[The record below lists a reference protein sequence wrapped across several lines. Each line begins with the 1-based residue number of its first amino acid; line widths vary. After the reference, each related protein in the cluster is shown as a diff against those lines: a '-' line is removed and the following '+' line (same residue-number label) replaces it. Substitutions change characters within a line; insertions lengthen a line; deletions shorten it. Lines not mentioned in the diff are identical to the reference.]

1 MKLGTIIVLLLF
13 TSQMAF
19 ADMTLPY
26 RIRLNRFLLQSRQY
40 SNQSRLAF
48 IYGDYLA
55 SIELAEK
62 AVHYANLSD
71 EYVRMRL
78 AMRDADRAIA
88 AARER
93 LRDAQATNA
102 ALRFPAEFSRG
113 QAALAE
119 ALAFRA
125 EEQWDEATSAAN
137 RVLAL
142 LAYIDID
149 FNLIEFLPARYTV
162 RNWHTYE
169 DSLWN
174 IAGRPWVFNN
184 PLLWRLLYDAN
195 RDIMPEP
202 GNPDLIH
209 PGMVLQIPSLRGEA
223 RRGMWDAAAEYPF
236 NLWYVLESP
245 DDED

>member
-1 MKLGTIIVLLLF
+1 MKFIAITILF
-13 TSQMAF
+13 TLFTAGTAF
-19 ADMTLPY
+19 AEIDPSLPQS
-26 RIRLNRFLLQSRQY
+26 IRLNRFILQSRQY

-48 IYGDYLA
+48 IYGNYLG
-55 SIELAEK
+55 SIELSERAI
-62 AVHYANLSD
+62 HYANLSD

-78 AMRDADRAIA
+78 AMREADRAIA
-88 AARER
+88 AARQR
-93 LRDAQATNA
+93 LNYVQSTNA

-113 QAALAE
+113 QDALAE
-119 ALAFRA
+119 SLALRA
-125 EEQWDEATSAAN
+125 GEQWDEAARAAN

-162 RNWHTYE
+162 RDWHIYR

-174 IAGRPWVFNN
+174 IAGRPWVFND
-184 PLLWRLLYDAN
+184 PFLWELLYDAN

-209 PGMVLQIPSLRGEA
+209 PGMILEIPSIRGEV
-223 RRGMWDAAAEYPF
+223 RQGMWDAEAEYPF
-236 NLWYVLESP
+236 SLWEIVSP
-245 DDED
+245 AE